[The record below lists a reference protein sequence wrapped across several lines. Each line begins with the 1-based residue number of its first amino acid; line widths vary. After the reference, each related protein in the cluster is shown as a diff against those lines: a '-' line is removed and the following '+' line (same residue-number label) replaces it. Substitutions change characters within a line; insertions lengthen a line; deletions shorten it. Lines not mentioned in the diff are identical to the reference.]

1 MLHHFLKVKLPD
13 PGLCFWAGLERFNL
27 GPEVGKFSGDFQ
39 HALGFSQSAGLGVL
53 FSLGF
58 GFFRRLALFFLTHNP
73 AFPQPFPRAPD
84 SAERATSDTASDTG
98 FKNAVELR
106 CAPCPLRV
114 PYEPLGGDA
123 DGFLRTFGGSFKP
136 KVFDRTLA
144 DKLRHSKRS
153 LLGFGNLFDDF
164 SFEFRGRRTEYPQEF
179 GRQHRVQRARECT
192 TDNRRSRRKFS
203 SGALVDILKDFPGI
217 HPYRRSTCTDDSPSA
232 CG

>member
-1 MLHHFLKVKLPD
+1 MEIELTN
-13 PGLCFWAGLERFNL
+13 PGLCFWASLECFNL
-27 GPEVGKFSGDFQ
+27 GTEVSKLVGDFQ
-39 HALGFSQSAGLGVL
+39 HALGFSQSAGLSIL
-53 FSLGF
+53 LSLGF

-106 CAPCPLRV
+106 CAPCLLRV
-114 PYEPLGGDA
+114 PYEPLSSDA

-136 KVFDRTLA
+136 KVFDRALA
-144 DKLRHSKRS
+144 DKLRHSERS
-153 LLGFGNLFDDF
+153 LLGFGNFLDNLGFKL
-164 SFEFRGRRTEYPQEF
+164 RGRRTEHPQEF
-179 GRQHRVQRARECT
+179 SRQHRIQRARKCT

-203 SGALVDILKDFPGI
+203 GVLVDILKDFPGI
-217 HPYRRSTCTDDSPSA
+217 HPHRRSTCADDSPSA